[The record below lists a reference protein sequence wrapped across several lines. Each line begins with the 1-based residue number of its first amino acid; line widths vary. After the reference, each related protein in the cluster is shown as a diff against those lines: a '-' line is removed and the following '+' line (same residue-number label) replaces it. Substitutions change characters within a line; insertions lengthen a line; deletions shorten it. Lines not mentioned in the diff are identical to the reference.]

1 MGSRQVL
8 AVLLRAVG
16 QSLETWADRLE
27 AAITQ
32 VTATL
37 PDPRVRKDLFAKL
50 WRVWLTIVAQIT
62 QRLPVRW
69 RAFVAGLLP
78 ILVLGSLVFLGIWT
92 NVFHAPE
99 IPAINETNSTHS
111 SPSAFDHSDQP
122 LAPPVFPLES
132 TESPSERLEVED
144 LQESEDLEDADTQTT
159 SNANAQDKSD
169 RPQAEITTAA
179 NTEVDSVPADPL
191 GPPLPNWS
199 TLSSPLEQKVKAK
212 LVATLSPS
220 WRPVVQ
226 RLQVNFNQQELTV
239 YLSDQWQTLTS
250 ADQHRLLKTLQ
261 QQARQLDFP
270 HLRFLDEQN
279 QLLAR
284 TAIVGEGIIFQTPP

>member
-16 QSLETWADRLE
+16 QALETWADRLE

-50 WRVWLTIVAQIT
+50 WRVWLTIVTQIT
-62 QRLPVRW
+62 RSLPVRW
-69 RAFVAGLLP
+69 RAFGAGLLP
-78 ILVLGSLVFLGIWT
+78 IVLVGLFLSLGLWGSTRIFGETDISRNPSPGALEDFTDNIQTLPEATPSPTLGSEEAKESRPDPNPSEDTATLDTPSDL
-92 NVFHAPE
+92 
-99 IPAINETNSTHS
+99 THS
-111 SPSAFDHSDQP
+111 QNRD
-122 LAPPVFPLES
+122 
-132 TESPSERLEVED
+132 
-144 LQESEDLEDADTQTT
+144 
-159 SNANAQDKSD
+159 D
-169 RPQAEITTAA
+169 RPQTEI
-179 NTEVDSVPADPL
+179 NTEPDQTLADPL

-212 LVATLSPS
+212 LVGKLSPS
-220 WRPVVQ
+220 WRSLVE

-239 YLSDQWQTLTS
+239 YLSDEWQTLTPV
-250 ADQHRLLKTLQ
+250 DQQRLVKTIQ

-270 HLRFLDEQN
+270 HLRFLDKQDR
-279 QLLAR
+279 LLAR